1 MNRKREKIERGI
13 FLIDGRIYLERTFNG
28 RVMRRKALVQGENA
42 LRRGKPTKA
51 LMDEFESFCDMV
63 DNKRFEDL
71 QASKQRSEAPTLQAL
86 ITAYRKAAE
95 AEYSANGMPRP
106 ATVDI
111 NVGSMK
117 LIAEGCGVGLDGRI
131 DKLDRDAIQSY
142 IDTRCDGSDRSRRSA
157 WSALAHAKSLF
168 AKWVIVRY
176 DALRI
181 RIPECCKE
189 WPNQPKTGMV
199 MEYERPTKE
208 LRDATMTWYNGLE
221 EKNPTMWAAVTL
233 MVQFAMRPVDAAE
246 LRWDSFQRDG
256 ECWVLKYV
264 PSKTRG
270 RTSRPRPVLWPVTDD
285 LYNRLRKAGGQEYLV
300 DHPLPYLRYAYYI
313 RFINAEMRRI
323 GWDREKYR
331 KACYELRKLCVDAI
345 YHNMGA
351 EKASQISGDNI
362 QTVIKYYADRNR
374 CGFEGVDVSKM
385 I

>member
-1 MNRKREKIERGI
+1 MNRIRERIQRGI
-13 FLIDGRIYLERTFNG
+13 FLIDGRVYLERTFNG
-28 RVMRRKALVQGENA
+28 RVLRRKALVQGDNA
-42 LRRGKPTKA
+42 LRRRKPTKA
-51 LMDEFESFCDMV
+51 LMDEFEEFGNSV
-63 DNKRFEDL
+63 DNKRYDDL
-71 QASKQRSEAPTLQAL
+71 AASKQRSEAPTLKQIIA
-86 ITAYRKAAE
+86 TYRKVAE
-95 AEYSANGMPRP
+95 AEYAANAMPRP

-111 NVGSMK
+111 NVGSLKM
-117 LIAEGCGVGLDGRI
+117 IAEGCGVGMDDRI
-131 DKLDRDAIQSY
+131 DKLGREAIQTY
-142 IDTRCDGSDRSRRSA
+142 IDARCDGSDRSRRSA
-157 WSALAHAKSLF
+157 WSALAHARSLW
-168 AKWVIVRY
+168 AKWTVKRYEVLRVRVP
-176 DALRI
+176 A
-181 RIPECCKE
+181 CCME
-189 WPNQPKTGMV
+189 WPDQPKTGMI

-221 EKNPTMWAAVTL
+221 EKNATMWAAVTL

-246 LRWDSFQRDG
+246 LRWDAFQRDG
-256 ECWVLKYV
+256 ECWVLKYI

-285 LYNRLRKAGGQEYLV
+285 LYTRLRKAGGEEYIV
-300 DHPLPYLRYAYYI
+300 NHPLPYLRYAYYI

-345 YHNMGA
+345 YHKLGA

-374 CGFEGVDVSKM
+374 CGFEGIDVSKL